1 MAIYNGETEV
11 TAIKNGDKDVV
22 VVAQDSKLVFFNPEL
37 ITEAEANRIATQSL
51 PTIVAPCGGAII
63 LG

>member
-22 VVAQDSKLVFFNPEL
+22 VVAQDSKLVFFNPDL
-37 ITEAEANRIATQSL
+37 ITEREAKYIATKEPQV
-51 PTIVAPCGGAII
+51 PEHV
-63 LG
+63 